1 ARGGTVAIAAAD
13 LVTVLIAADDI
24 AVCDR
29 ARDRRRRDVARAGE
43 PARGRRR
50 QRRASASGIDLQLD
64 LVPVGVADRERL
76 RRLAERLETVGFHA
90 AARLGEVV
98 ERRAHLERD
107 VIEAGHALGL
117 GTGAVGARELA
128 RDVMMVAAGRKE
140 HDAPRLAGAGFAQP
154 EEITVKT
161 PRRLEIADEERDV
174 TQLAELPGGD
184 RGSPQRCLHVVGSVP
199 LEGHGRCEA
208 GGPWEY
214 GFASAMT
221 FQWDTTD

>member
-1 ARGGTVAIAAAD
+1 
-13 LVTVLIAADDI
+13 
-24 AVCDR
+24 
-29 ARDRRRRDVARAGE
+29 
-43 PARGRRR
+43 P
-50 QRRASASGIDLQLD
+50 ASGIDVQLE

-76 RRLAERLETVGFHA
+76 RRLAEGLETVAFHP

-161 PRRLEIADEERDV
+161 PRRLEIADRSEEH
-174 TQLAELPGGD
+174 TSELQ
-184 RGSPQRCLHVVGSVP
+184 SP
-199 LEGHGRCEA
+199 
-208 GGPWEY
+208 
-214 GFASAMT
+214 
-221 FQWDTTD
+221 